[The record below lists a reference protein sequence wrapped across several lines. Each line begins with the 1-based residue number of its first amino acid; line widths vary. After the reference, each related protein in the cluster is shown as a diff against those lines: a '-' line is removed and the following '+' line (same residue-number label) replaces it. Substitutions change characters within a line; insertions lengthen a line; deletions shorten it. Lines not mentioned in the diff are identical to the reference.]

1 MKLYELKGFEQD
13 LEFSIPEELIQFEIK
28 FHQTIKILTDL
39 NKLNSKTTKNYK
51 SMVDTLIDLGGN
63 LNNFSLQVY
72 QQKSG
77 SNNELLEAIEKFG
90 STMDQSFL
98 ILKVLF

>member
-1 MKLYELKGFEQD
+1 
-13 LEFSIPEELIQFEIK
+13 
-28 FHQTIKILTDL
+28 
-39 NKLNSKTTKNYK
+39 
-51 SMVDTLIDLGGN
+51 MVDTLIDLGGN

-77 SNNELLEAIEKFG
+77 SNNELLEAIENLV
-90 STMDQSFL
+90 QLWINLFL